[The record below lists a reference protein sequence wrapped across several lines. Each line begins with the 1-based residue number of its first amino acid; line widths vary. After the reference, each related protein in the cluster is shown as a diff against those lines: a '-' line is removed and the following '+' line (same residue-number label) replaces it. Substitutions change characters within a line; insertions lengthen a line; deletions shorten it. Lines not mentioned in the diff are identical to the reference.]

1 MKKRVLQILISVC
14 LVSIICYNAFNSFVP
29 EYSLPASSGSNISR
43 LEALQSYSVSEIEK
57 EIDRLVSERLQ
68 AEEEK
73 RLEEERLASYMNFM
87 EQLKEG
93 KITYRRLFSDT
104 MIVGD
109 SLMHGL
115 TLYDILD
122 SSNMI
127 TMVSASLYHLDDNVY
142 NIINNSPE
150 KLVLHYGINMLV
162 NSEEGRNSF
171 ISMYRRIIKEL
182 KSELPDTEIYISSIF
197 NVSDAVSASYP
208 GVDKYNEALKAL
220 CDELEIGYVDNSYLL
235 GGNSKYY
242 GSDGIHVSKDFY
254 YDEWLPHLYYSIVK

>member
-1 MKKRVLQILISVC
+1 MKKRVLQILISLC
-14 LVSIICYNAFNSFVP
+14 LVSIISYNAFNSFVS

-43 LEALQSYSVSEIEK
+43 LEALQGYSVSEIEK
-57 EIDRLVSERLQ
+57 EIDRLISARLQ

-73 RLEEERLASYMNFM
+73 RLEEERLASYENFM
-87 EQLKEG
+87 KQLEEG

-115 TLYDILD
+115 SLYDILD

-142 NIINNSPE
+142 NIIGNSPE

-162 NSEEGRNSF
+162 NSEKALDSF

-182 KSELPDTEIYISSIF
+182 KSELPDTKIYLSSIF
-197 NVSDAVSASYP
+197 NVSDSQKASYP
-208 GVDKYNEALKAL
+208 GVDKYNDALKEL
-220 CDELEIGYVDNSYLL
+220 CDEMEIGYIDNSSLL
-235 GGNSKYY
+235 GGNSRYY

-254 YDEWLPHLYYSIVK
+254 YDEWLPHLFYSTIE